1 MNKNPFSIYDFL
13 GYLFPGLIFLTILF
27 WIFHQ
32 GNISL
37 LGYFDF
43 YKYIDLLKKGKDYD
57 WLESTVFIIVASYV
71 TGHVIAYLSSS
82 TVEYFTNRLFSYPSH
97 YLLHKENFTFGG
109 MFSKYFKPFCI
120 GSFMWRLL
128 VLLILFPVSVFM
140 LFLGK
145 LLSITSFVA
154 RPLDE
159 YVRNSITNKLN
170 NLSTTLSLDRPDVN
184 SDADYHRIVM
194 HYVYLNIPNCQRKV
208 DNYVAMYG
216 FLRAIT
222 LIACIVFDYFL
233 VDQVSYSY
241 AIINKCGW
249 DRCCVDWTSV
259 KIFVLMA
266 FVTNLLYMAFV
277 KFYRRFTLENYMAL
291 LTEKDR

>member
-37 LGYFDF
+37 VGYFDF

-97 YLLHKENFTFGG
+97 YLLHNENFTFRG
-109 MFSKYFKPFCI
+109 MFSKYFKPFCV
-120 GSFMWRLL
+120 GNFVWRIL
-128 VLLILFPVSVFM
+128 VLLILFPVSAFM
-140 LFLGK
+140 LFFGK

-216 FLRAIT
+216 ASR
-222 LIACIVFDYFL
+222 
-233 VDQVSYSY
+233 Y
-241 AIINKCGW
+241 ARKNVW
-249 DRCCVDWTSV
+249 
-259 KIFVLMA
+259 
-266 FVTNLLYMAFV
+266 
-277 KFYRRFTLENYMAL
+277 
-291 LTEKDR
+291 

>member
-13 GYLFPGLIFLTILF
+13 GYLFPGLIFLTIVF

-32 GNISL
+32 DNVSL
-37 LGYFDF
+37 LEYFDF
-43 YKYIDLLKKGKDYD
+43 GKYTSLLKKGKDYD

-82 TVEYFTNRLFSYPSH
+82 TVEYFTNRLFCYPSH
-97 YLLHKENFTFGG
+97 YLLHNENLTYKG
-109 MFSKYFKPFCI
+109 MLLKYFGQFNI
-120 GSFMWRLL
+120 GSSVWRLL
-128 VLLILFPVSVFM
+128 VLLVLFPVSVFM
-140 LFLGK
+140 LLLGK
-145 LLSITSFVA
+145 LLSITNFVV

-170 NLSTTLSLDRPDVN
+170 RLSETLSLDRPDVN

-216 FLRAIT
+216 FLRAIA
-222 LIACIVFDYFL
+222 LIACLVFDYFL
-233 VDQVSYSY
+233 IDQAIYSY
-241 AIINKCGW
+241 AIINKSGW
-249 DRCCVDWTSV
+249 DKCSIDWTSV
-259 KIFVLMA
+259 EMFVLMA
-266 FVTNLLYMAFV
+266 FVANLLYMAFV

-291 LTEKDR
+291 LTEKNS

>member
-32 GNISL
+32 GKISL
-37 LGYFDF
+37 VGYFDF

-97 YLLHKENFTFGG
+97 YLLHNENFTFRG
-109 MFSKYFKPFCI
+109 MFSKYFKPFCF
-120 GSFMWRLL
+120 GSFVWRIL
-128 VLLILFPVSVFM
+128 VLLILFPVSVLM

-145 LLSITSFVA
+145 FLSITSFVA

-216 FLRAIT
+216 FLRAIA
-222 LIACIVFDYFL
+222 LIVCVVFDYFL
-233 VDQVSYSY
+233 IDQIKYSY
-241 AIINKCGW
+241 AIINKVGW
-249 DRCCVDWTSV
+249 DKCCVDWASV
-259 KIFVLMA
+259 KIFILMLIVA
-266 FVTNLLYMAFV
+266 NLLYMAFV

-291 LTEKDR
+291 LTEKNS